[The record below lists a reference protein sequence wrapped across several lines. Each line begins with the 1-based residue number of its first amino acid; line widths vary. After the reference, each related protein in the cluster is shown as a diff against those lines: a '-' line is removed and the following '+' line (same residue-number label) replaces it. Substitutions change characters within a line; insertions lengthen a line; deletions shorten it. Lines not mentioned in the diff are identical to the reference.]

1 MDFNLL
7 LDTATKAALEA
18 GAIIRQYMDEEVSV
32 KKKSGMISFAA
43 QVVTEVDLKCEKI
56 ILEHLTP
63 ISKTNDIAILSEETQ
78 DDGSRFEKDY
88 FWCIDPM
95 DGTLAFI
102 NKRPGFCVSI
112 ALVAKDGTPIIGVVF
127 DPSNQ
132 NMYHAIKGQGAFKNN
147 APWIIQNTNSH
158 LTYVTDKKL
167 KDTPRLPELKKIL
180 KDQAAKL
187 SLDEIKEIDGSG
199 SVMNGIHVLEN
210 GPACMFKFPKE
221 EKGGGSL
228 WDFAA
233 IACIFHEL
241 NLTATNFKG
250 GKLELNKKE
259 DCFMNHEGVFFGN
272 LIIEA

>member
-1 MDFNLL
+1 MDFKLL
-7 LDTATKAALEA
+7 LNTATKAALEA

-32 KKKSGMISFAA
+32 KKKSGMKSFAA

-56 ILEHLTP
+56 ILNHLGP
-63 ISKTNDIAILSEETQ
+63 ISKKYDLAILSEETT

-102 NKRPGFCVSI
+102 NKRPGFSVSI
-112 ALVAKDGTPIIGVVF
+112 ALVAKDGTPHIGVVY
-127 DPSNQ
+127 DPSTDNI
-132 NMYHAIKGQGAFKNN
+132 YSALKDGGVFKNN
-147 APWIIQNTNSH
+147 KPWIITNTNDKLS
-158 LTYVTDKKL
+158 YVTDRKL
-167 KDTPRLPELKKIL
+167 NDTPRLPELKNIL
-180 KDQAAKL
+180 QDHVNRL
-187 SLDEIKEIDGSG
+187 GLNGISEIDGAG
-199 SVMNGIHVLEN
+199 SVMNAIYVLEN

-233 IACIFHEL
+233 TACIFHEL
-241 NLTATNFKG
+241 NMTATNFKG